1 MLFSSSRRYICLF
14 VLVCI
19 PLNLKLISELITRC
33 RPFAEVLACLVTEFG
48 EFSSYALGCNSPD
61 HIEMAFSALGFA
73 WITLKVGR
81 VFRLTGFVLRIYYF
95 RFVLTCGLTR
105 ASKNFNSCRHRFS
118 ELLPISNPLGAG
130 RQIFTPCPTRVVVGA
145 SLFPRW
151 VAPWVVP
158 RFTPQ
163 FSWIWVNFLVS
174 ANLKWL
180 WHSFFVR
187 RS

>member
-19 PLNLKLISELITRC
+19 PLNLKLISKLITRC

-81 VFRLTGFVLRIYYF
+81 VFRLTGFVLRI
-95 RFVLTCGLTR
+95 
-105 ASKNFNSCRHRFS
+105 
-118 ELLPISNPLGAG
+118 IS
-130 RQIFTPCPTRVVVGA
+130 
-145 SLFPRW
+145 
-151 VAPWVVP
+151 
-158 RFTPQ
+158 
-163 FSWIWVNFLVS
+163 VS
-174 ANLKWL
+174 
-180 WHSFFVR
+180 F
-187 RS
+187 